1 MDRCRPRRPG
11 SDSPPAVTGQTWTSS
26 TLGYSFE
33 YDPEIFELASEDD
46 DTAVFSGTFFDAQVV
61 VEATDAT
68 TSPAEMLARQ
78 LAKVD
83 ERIIARA
90 PDSDE
95 YDALLGPSIGYI
107 RGEGAVF
114 GGTLLGRDGT
124 PVAPAGV
131 VVMSSTDGRITVA
144 VILLVATPDVRLG
157 SDTHLHAVRDAA
169 DDFLKT
175 FNWGGT

>member
-1 MDRCRPRRPG
+1 M
-11 SDSPPAVTGQTWTSS
+11 
-26 TLGYSFE
+26 
-33 YDPEIFELASEDD
+33 
-46 DTAVFSGTFFDAQVV
+46 
-61 VEATDAT
+61 
-68 TSPAEMLARQ
+68 ARQ

-90 PDSDE
+90 PDADE

-144 VILLVATPDVRLG
+144 VVLLVATPDVRLG
-157 SDTHLHAVRDAA
+157 SETHLHAVRDAA